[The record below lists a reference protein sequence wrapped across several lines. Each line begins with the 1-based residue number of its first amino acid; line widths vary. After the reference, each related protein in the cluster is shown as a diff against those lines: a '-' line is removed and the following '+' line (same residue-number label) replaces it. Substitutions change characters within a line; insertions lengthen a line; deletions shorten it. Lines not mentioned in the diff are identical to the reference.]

1 MARWKLWLELGL
13 LLGAFAWLS
22 TNAHAWAPTMDEQ
35 NHIARGYVFLRTADP
50 RLSIE
55 HPPLINSLEALPL
68 LMLAD
73 VHLPTDDWS
82 WQVGEWYR
90 FADLFLWQ
98 VNHDVERMI
107 YLARLPV
114 IGLTLLLA
122 SLVARWAGELWGQ
135 GGALLGLALVTLDPN
150 LLAHGGLATTDLGQ
164 TLAVFAAG
172 YAAWR
177 AAQAPSRRAFA
188 LTGLAVGV
196 MLASKVSALAF
207 AAVFGALLV
216 GDAAIGASHLAKRG
230 CVAPGNFST
239 IETWRPILKRVLAV
253 IAVMAIALLV
263 LWGVY
268 AFERSPIV
276 EGGPAWPLG
285 TYWKGVLSIFEQ
297 VQGGR
302 PSYMLGQTSTQGWW
316 MYFPLAFA
324 VKTPLP
330 TLCLLLLALLASL
343 VSRRWRVQVFLLV
356 PVLAYWALAMQGALN
371 IGYRHLLPTLPFL
384 YVWAGQLARV
394 RFHVKLPVP
403 RLLPISRE
411 AFLLPA
417 KRSYFLLLL
426 WLLVETVSIA
436 PHFLSYFNP
445 LGGGPANGWKILAD
459 SNIDW
464 GQDLKALRDYVKANP
479 STKIKLSWFGSSY
492 PEAYGIDYEPL
503 PGLPHHF
510 NLWANPPFNPQ
521 QPEPGLYAIS
531 VSNLVEL
538 SFKDKWVF
546 AYFRARAPD
555 ERIGYSIYLYR
566 VKGG

>member
-35 NHIARGYVFLRTADP
+35 NHVARGYVFLRTADP
-50 RLSIE
+50 RLSSE

-73 VHLPTDDWS
+73 VRLPTDDWS

-90 FADLFLWQ
+90 FADLFLWE

-135 GGALLGLALVTLDPN
+135 SGALLGLTLVTLDPN
-150 LLAHGGLATTDLGQ
+150 LLAHGGLATTDMGQ
-164 TLAVFAAG
+164 ALAVFTAG
-172 YAAWR
+172 YAVWR
-177 AAQAPSRRAFA
+177 ATQAPSWQAFA
-188 LTGLAVGV
+188 LTGLAMGA

-207 AAVFGALLV
+207 AGVFGALLV
-216 GDAAIGASHLAKRG
+216 GDAARRVIDPQGLLRSSGSPPLRSGA
-230 CVAPGNFST
+230 
-239 IETWRPILKRVLAV
+239 ILKRLLAV
-253 IAVMAIALLV
+253 VGVVAIALLA
-263 LWGVY
+263 LWAVY
-268 AFERSPIV
+268 AFELAPVV

-285 TYWKGVLSIFEQ
+285 TYWKGLLSIFEQ

-302 PSYMLGQTSTQGWW
+302 PSYMLGRTSIHGWW
-316 MYFPLAFA
+316 IYFPLAFA

-330 TLCLLLLALLASL
+330 TLGLLLLAIPAALA
-343 VSRRWRVQVFLLV
+343 SRRWRAQAFLLV
-356 PVLAYWALAMQGALN
+356 PVLAYWALAMQSALN
-371 IGYRHLLPTLPFL
+371 LGYRHLLPTLPFL
-384 YVWAGQLARV
+384 YVWAGQLAEASLP
-394 RFHVKLPVP
+394 FKLPLP
-403 RLLPISRE
+403 RISLPTSYS
-411 AFLLPA
+411 LLPA
-417 KRSYFLLLL
+417 KRSYFLLPILCL

-464 GQDLKALRDYVKANP
+464 GQDLKALRAYVRANP

-510 NLWANPPFNPQ
+510 DLWAKPPFDPQ

-531 VSNLVEL
+531 VSNLVEIP
-538 SFKDKWVF
+538 FEDKWVF

-566 VKGG
+566 IDP